1 VAKQLITNALEIVS
15 FIYMPTN
22 ILKFIKKTLT
32 YIMKNTNKLVNA
44 LMLILGFCLRSV
56 MRPLVAV
63 GMISTVCIAIGFVQ
77 QTQASVV
84 YDHFY
89 NATTPGSP
97 WINRG
102 GTDYTVWTQITIPST
117 ITITGFDYNYDAGA
131 SSAVGKTARLHVTNN
146 APFGMA
152 GSSDAFSPI
161 TVSGANLTSDLTST
175 PGFQTLHGSGF
186 YQSLVSGTYWI
197 SINGGDSD
205 FDPYGSASVPGQS
218 LTQVTGGVGELRA
231 NEVASFRLIFDVIS
245 QEVYAG
251 LTDYGVETIRS
262 YTKAALSMPGYS
274 NDGSARSVR
283 IPVGTSSEPVVSG
296 VSSESV
302 TSIFAGYTHYST
314 GTDSSINGA
323 DYDIRSNGG
332 IVGVRHEVSS
342 LMLGG
347 FLGVDEGEVNSS
359 TLNSDSEALL
369 LGAIASYTIKP
380 EMNLVVTGGITYGS
394 YEFSGTRTTAS
405 FDDVGS
411 DVFDIHVGLEGDAYA
426 ANDFRVTPFVGFHYI
441 YSDTEAFTE
450 TGLGGLSVHAHD
462 YDAFFSEIGVK
473 TEYQLTKQVSLNGN
487 LSYTH
492 NLSGSDKNIGASLG
506 GTPFAVAS
514 PGLGNDFFTIGIGAQ
529 YQVTEDVRLG
539 INYRAE
545 FSTDADVANGVN
557 VGGSYSF

>member
-1 VAKQLITNALEIVS
+1 MEKYTKRSAFRSLALSTI
-15 FIYMPTN
+15 FI
-22 ILKFIKKTLT
+22 
-32 YIMKNTNKLVNA
+32 
-44 LMLILGFCLRSV
+44 S
-56 MRPLVAV
+56 
-63 GMISTVCIAIGFVQ
+63 SS
-77 QTQASVV
+77 QASVLWDTSNPGIVTMNWNETFTIYDDNPLFGESYLFLV
-84 YDHFY
+84 YENTFNSSPGDAYLSDITELNQTGSVNGAAASPLINHPFWQY
-89 NATTPGSP
+89 RGGPELDYDQTDTLIGLKNPYTLGLSNGDTFTWTGSMKFTVNGTTLIAAENAPVTAYLANNAGRVGTNTTLTTP
-97 WINRG
+97 
-102 GTDYTVWTQITIPST
+102 ITP
-117 ITITGFDYNYDAGA
+117 N
-131 SSAVGKTARLHVTNN
+131 
-146 APFGMA
+146 
-152 GSSDAFSPI
+152 
-161 TVSGANLTSDLTST
+161 
-175 PGFQTLHGSGF
+175 
-186 YQSLVSGTYWI
+186 
-197 SINGGDSD
+197 
-205 FDPYGSASVPGQS
+205 
-218 LTQVTGGVGELRA
+218 
-231 NEVASFRLIFDVIS
+231 VIS

-251 LTDYGVETIRS
+251 FTDYGVETIKS

-274 NDGSARSVR
+274 KDGSARSVR

-302 TSIFAGYTHYST
+302 TSVFAGYTHYNT

-332 IVGVRHEVSS
+332 IVGVRHEVGG

-380 EMNLVVTGGITYGS
+380 EMNLIVTGGITYGS
-394 YEFSGTRTTAS
+394 YEFSGTRAPAA

-426 ANDFRVTPFVGFHYI
+426 ANNIRVTPFVGFHYI
-441 YSDTEAFTE
+441 YSDTEAFNE
-450 TGLGGLSVHAHD
+450 TGPGALSVDAHD
-462 YDAFFSEIGVK
+462 YDAFFSEIGVEA
-473 TEYQLTKQVSLNGN
+473 EYQLTKQVSLNGN

-545 FSTDADVANGVN
+545 FSTDAEVANGVN
-557 VGGSYSF
+557 IGGSYSF